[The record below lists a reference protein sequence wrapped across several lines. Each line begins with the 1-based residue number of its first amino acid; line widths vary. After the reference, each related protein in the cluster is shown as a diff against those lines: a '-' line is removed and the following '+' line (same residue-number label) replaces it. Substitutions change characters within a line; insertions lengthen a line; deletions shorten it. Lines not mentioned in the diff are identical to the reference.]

1 MLITRMAKAIVEMT
15 EKSIVTEYFDMLFIL
30 KDAPEMVRKGQRWV
44 CGTASKLRN
53 LLPNV
58 VIEEGFL

>member
-30 KDAPEMVRKGQRWV
+30 KDAPELVRK
-44 CGTASKLRN
+44 
-53 LLPNV
+53 
-58 VIEEGFL
+58 